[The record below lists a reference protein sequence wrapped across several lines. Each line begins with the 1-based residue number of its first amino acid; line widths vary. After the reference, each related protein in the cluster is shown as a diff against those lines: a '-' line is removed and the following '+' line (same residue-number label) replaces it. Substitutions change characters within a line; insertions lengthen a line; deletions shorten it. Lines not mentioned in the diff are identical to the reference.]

1 MILHDAKGN
10 TYSASKVKRPRL
22 WSPLRCWDIETR
34 SFDGKPFDM
43 FLERGW
49 GKAFY
54 FEVNHQW
61 YRLPFLVRGD
71 FTKPDA
77 FDVPEFFS
85 KPLR

>member
-1 MILHDAKGN
+1 
-10 TYSASKVKRPRL
+10 
-22 WSPLRCWDIETR
+22 
-34 SFDGKPFDM
+34 M

-54 FEVNHQW
+54 FEIDRQW
-61 YRLPFLVRGD
+61 YRLPFLVPGD

-85 KPLR
+85 TKPVVQS